1 MGSSST
7 TENKQAFVDAL
18 SVVLTTYS
26 RSGIKKIEYHQDSD
40 GFEGVTI
47 TYIDDFERTINVTGK
62 SCLAIMH
69 DLYKALI

>member
-1 MGSSST
+1 MNSLM

-18 SVVLTTYS
+18 SVALTTYS
-26 RSGIKKIEYHQDSD
+26 RSGIKKLEYHQDSD

-47 TYIDDFERTINVTGK
+47 TYIDDFERTINVTGN

>member
-1 MGSSST
+1 MGSLM
-7 TENKQAFVDAL
+7 TENKQAFVDGL
-18 SVVLTTYS
+18 SAVFTTYS
-26 RSGIKKIEYHQDSD
+26 RAGIKKLEYHQDSD

-47 TYIDDFERTINVTGK
+47 TYIDDFERTINVTGD